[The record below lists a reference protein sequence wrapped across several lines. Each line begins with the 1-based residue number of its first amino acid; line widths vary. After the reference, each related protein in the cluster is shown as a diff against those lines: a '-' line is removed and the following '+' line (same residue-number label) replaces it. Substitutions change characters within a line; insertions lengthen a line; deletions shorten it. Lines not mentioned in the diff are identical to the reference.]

1 MLDIEKNILEKAI
14 QVFHQNTG
22 LTLLLYKEEAGNNL
36 IDCTLKFINHKGKE
50 SLLATEIKG
59 NISKITANYVIN
71 QFELYRYKSK
81 SNIPNLLISN
91 YISESIA
98 KELIANNIFF
108 IDCVGNSYLKIDSVF
123 VSSFGYK
130 KKLEKSYIKPKA
142 FQSAG
147 IKLLFALF
155 INENLLNQT
164 YREIADFTGIAT
176 GSLSEI
182 FRNLKENNFLVT
194 LKNGEKVLVNRKR
207 LLEKFIIGYQEYL
220 KPKLQSKKYKLLNN
234 NLLRTWQ
241 ELNFENKSIF
251 WGAEPAAA
259 LQTNY
264 LQPEQLSI
272 YTAVDRKELLQLFRA
287 APDEKG
293 NLEIQNLFWTIALQ
307 DLFPQKNCVP
317 PLLAY
322 IELVL
327 SEDSRNLEAAKMI
340 YEKYLSNFFERN

>member
-22 LTLLLYKEEAGNNL
+22 LTLLLDKEEVANNL
-36 IDCTLKFINHKGKE
+36 IDCTLKFINHKGKK
-50 SLLATEIKG
+50 SLLAAEIKG
-59 NISKITANYVIN
+59 NINKARTKYIIN

-91 YISESIA
+91 YVSESIA
-98 KELIANNIFF
+98 EELIANNIFF
-108 IDCVGNSYLKIDSVF
+108 IDCIGNSYLKIDSVF
-123 VSSFGYK
+123 IMVLGK
-130 KKLEKSYIKPKA
+130 KMEVEKTYTKPKA
-142 FQSAG
+142 FQSTG

-164 YREIADFTGIAT
+164 YREIAKFTGIAIS
-176 GSLSEI
+176 SLSDI
-182 FRNLKENNFLVT
+182 FKSLKEYNFLVI
-194 LKNGEKVLVNRKR
+194 LENGEKVLVNRKR

-220 KPKLQSKKYKLLNN
+220 KPKLQSKKYQLLNN
-234 NLLRTWQ
+234 KILTTWQ
-241 ELNFENKSIF
+241 ELNFENKSVF
-251 WGAEPAAA
+251 WGAEPAGA

-264 LQPEQLSI
+264 LRPEQLSI
-272 YTAVDRKELLQLFRA
+272 YTTLDRKELLQLFRA
-287 APDEKG
+287 VPDEKG
-293 NLEIQNLFWTIALQ
+293 NLEIQNVFWTVALQ

-322 IELVL
+322 VDLVL
-327 SEDSRNLEAAKMI
+327 SEDSRNLETANII

>member
-1 MLDIEKNILEKAI
+1 MFDIEKNILEKAI

-22 LTLLLYKEEAGNNL
+22 LTLLLDKEGIANNL

-59 NISKITANYVIN
+59 NISKATATYVIN

-91 YISESIA
+91 YISENIA
-98 KELIANNIFF
+98 KELIANNICF
-108 IDCVGNSYLKIDSVF
+108 IDCAGNSYLKIESVF
-123 VSSFGYK
+123 VMVLGK
-130 KKLEKSYIKPKA
+130 KMETEKTYTKPKA
-142 FQSAG
+142 FQSTG

-164 YREIADFTGIAT
+164 YREISEFTGIAT

-182 FRNLKENNFLVT
+182 FGSLKEYNFLIT
-194 LKNGEKVLVNRKR
+194 LKNGEKVLVNRKK

-241 ELNFENKSIF
+241 DINFENKSVF

-272 YTAVDRKELLQLFRA
+272 YAAIDRKELLQIFRA
-287 APDEKG
+287 IPDEKG
-293 NLEIQNLFWTIALQ
+293 NLEIQNIFWTIALQ

-317 PLLAY
+317 PLLSY
-322 IELVL
+322 LDLVL
-327 SEDSRNLEAAKMI
+327 SEDSRNLETANVI
-340 YEKYLSNFFERN
+340 YEKYLSDFFERN